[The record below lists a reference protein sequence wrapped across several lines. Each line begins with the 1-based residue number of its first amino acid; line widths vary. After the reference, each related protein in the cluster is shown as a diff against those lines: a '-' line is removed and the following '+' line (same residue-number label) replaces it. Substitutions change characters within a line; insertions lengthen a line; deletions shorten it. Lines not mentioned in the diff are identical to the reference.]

1 MLGKLTVSLEKH
13 YDSPGQGG
21 RSNVQNEKDWS
32 VIKYCLLVV
41 FLSYVIIYTVE
52 AM

>member
-1 MLGKLTVSLEKH
+1 MLGTLTVSVGK
-13 YDSPGQGG
+13 YYGSPEQDG
-21 RSNVQNEKDWS
+21 RTNMERDWAI
-32 VIKYCLLVV
+32 IKYCLLVV

>member
-1 MLGKLTVSLEKH
+1 MAFVRERGT
-13 YDSPGQGG
+13 
-21 RSNVQNEKDWS
+21 NVERDWAI
-32 VIKYCLLVV
+32 IKYCLLVV